1 MSHLPKSV
9 AAMSVRAGGV
19 EPRNVVVPVA
29 YGVAALGGAFA
40 MYAEFLRALDDQ
52 MVSVIFTL
60 ILALWALVVVSASPA
75 NRR

>member
-9 AAMSVRAGGV
+9 AAMSARAGGV
-19 EPRNVVVPVA
+19 EPRKVIGPVA
-29 YGVAALGGAFA
+29 YGVAVLVGAFA
-40 MYAEFLRALDDQ
+40 IYSEFLRALDDQ
-52 MVSVIFTL
+52 VVSVIFTL